1 VKGEKYMWFLVIL
14 GLVAAFAFLSA
25 YFGRKV
31 QGNAGKN
38 IGEKYMKEHW
48 GMEAEE
54 RRED

>member
-1 VKGEKYMWFLVIL
+1 MWFLVIL
-14 GLVAAFAFLSA
+14 GLVIAFAFVSV

-31 QGNAGKN
+31 QGNVGKN